1 MQSVAVPVSGSIIA
15 EIILRSQGRVDPV
28 GLIES
33 AITDFLERTRG
44 DALVWSEEHA
54 DAVAE
59 EHADG
64 SLQKYGPASR
74 GYYWTSRL
82 GSAFLPNGTQLK
94 MPYKGRD
101 HFAEIRHQQPYYEGA
116 PCSPSQFAS
125 RVANLTSRDAWRD
138 IWVKRPDDKDWLTA
152 NRLRR
157 ESRPRPADSNVV
169 PISSA

>member
-33 AITDFLERTRG
+33 AITNFLDRTRG

-54 DAVAE
+54 NAVAE
-59 EHADG
+59 EQADG

-74 GYYWTSRL
+74 GYHWQNV
-82 GSAFLPNGTQLK
+82 FLPNGTQLK
-94 MPYKGRD
+94 IPYKSRD
-101 HFAEIRHQQPYYEGA
+101 HFAEIRHQQLYYEGT
-116 PCSPSQFAS
+116 PSSPSQFAS
-125 RVANLTSRDAWRD
+125 RVASNTSRNAWRD

-157 ESRPRPADSNVV
+157 ESRARPADSNVV
-169 PISSA
+169 PMASA